1 MAVVHKVYPH
11 GMKNILNGN
20 INLVTGTL
28 KVALLN
34 GTAYN
39 AAHENWSSVS
49 GGQVVSANYTAGG
62 MTLAMIAGGITV
74 SGETISVKS
83 SNAETVFTAKGS
95 ISATQAVI
103 YESVGNR
110 LISHI
115 DFGGTRASVDG
126 EWKITW
132 HANGQFRVTT
142 NPV

>member
-34 GTAYN
+34 ATTYN
-39 AAHENWSSVS
+39 AANETWAN
-49 GGQVVSANYTAGG
+49 VSAGEISGADYTAGG
-62 MTLAMIAGGITV
+62 EILAMIAGGITV
-74 SGETISVKS
+74 SGENVTVKS
-83 SNAETVFTAKGS
+83 GNAETVFTSTGS

-103 YESVGNR
+103 YESGGGR

-115 DFGGTRASVDG
+115 DFGGTEESVDG

-132 HANGQFRVTT
+132 HNDGQFSVTT